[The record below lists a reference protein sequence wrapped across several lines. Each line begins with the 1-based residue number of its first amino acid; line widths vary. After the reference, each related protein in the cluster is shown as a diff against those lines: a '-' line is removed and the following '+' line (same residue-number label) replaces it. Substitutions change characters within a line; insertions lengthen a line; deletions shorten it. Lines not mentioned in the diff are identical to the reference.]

1 MLQQFVEA
9 AIEGMYLHQTIIG
22 AQQIT
27 IALCSNH
34 IRCKRQSLPG
44 SIRR

>member
-1 MLQQFVEA
+1 MIEQRRLVLQQFVKA

-27 IALCSNH
+27 HRTPLE
-34 IRCKRQSLPG
+34 P
-44 SIRR
+44 